1 MASLDDPLENHILTN
16 RESILGRDHLVSFL
30 HSVTLSQVYI
40 PFKQ

>member
-30 HSVTLSQVYI
+30 RSGTLSQVYI